1 MRAFPRLAAGAV
13 TLGFFAGLAFPQARK
28 AIAQAPDRSRAE
40 WVEALTA
47 EHRRIRKLF
56 DRLMETRNDQAA
68 KRELL
73 LARIARALA
82 KHAAEEEYVIYPAL
96 MESVRRDE
104 AKQLF
109 DDHGEMKHFI
119 YDLRRIP
126 ASQARWL
133 VVAQEFRDHL
143 DEHMRREEVEVFPS
157 FHDSLSAQENLQLTR
172 MMNAEGYKLG

>member
-28 AIAQAPDRSRAE
+28 AIARAPGKARAE
-40 WVEALTA
+40 WVEALAA
-47 EHRRIRKLF
+47 EHGRIRKLF
-56 DRLMETRNDQAA
+56 DRLLETRDDQAA
-68 KRELL
+68 RRELL

-82 KHAAEEEYVIYPAL
+82 RHSAEEEYVIYPAL

-104 AKQLF
+104 ARRLF
-109 DDHGEMKHFI
+109 DDHGEVKHFI

-126 ASQARWL
+126 AGGARWL
-133 VVAQEFRDHL
+133 VVAEEFRDHL

-157 FHDSLSAQENLQLTR
+157 FHDALSEAENAQLTK
-172 MMNAEGYKLG
+172 MLNAEGYKLG

>member
-28 AIAQAPDRSRAE
+28 ALLQAPVKARAE
-40 WVEALTA
+40 WVDALA
-47 EHRRIRKLF
+47 LEHQRIRKLF
-56 DRLMETRNDQAA
+56 DRLMETRDDQAA

-104 AKQLF
+104 AKRLF
-109 DDHGEMKHFI
+109 DDHGETKHFI

-126 ASQARWL
+126 AGGPRWL
-133 VVAQEFRDHL
+133 VVAQEFREHL
-143 DEHMRREEVEVFPS
+143 DEHMRREEVEIFPS
-157 FHDSLSAQENLQLTR
+157 FHDALSADENAQLAR
-172 MMNAEGYKLG
+172 MLNAEGRA